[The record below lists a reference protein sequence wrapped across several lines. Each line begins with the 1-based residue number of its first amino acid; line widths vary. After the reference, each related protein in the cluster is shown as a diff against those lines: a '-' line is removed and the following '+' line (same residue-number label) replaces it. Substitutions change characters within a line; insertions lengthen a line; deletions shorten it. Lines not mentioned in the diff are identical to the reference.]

1 MQKFI
6 KKGVKKMYRL
16 IGSILLILAISGCGS
31 SDKKETQKAQEIQE
45 VKTQPAIKVTKNAVK
60 VEEKNTTSKQNSG
73 QFYYSYNKKND
84 KEVAKYNSE
93 TNKTRTTLDAY
104 LNIKSPYERV
114 RITLMI
120 KRLSK
125 DYIIK
130 CSPCHDDYANG
141 VIGPSLLDKDGEFI
155 YQRIMDFKTGKKKN
169 ALMKELVSQI
179 DDAKLKSIAEE
190 IANFNKEIRKMR
202 EGK

>member
-1 MQKFI
+1 
-6 KKGVKKMYRL
+6 MYKVIFATL
-16 IGSILLILAISGCGS
+16 IAFVVIGCGGNQ
-31 SDKKETQKAQEIQE
+31 KQEQQTQEAKA
-45 VKTQPAIKVTKNAVK
+45 PAAIKVTKNAVK
-60 VEEKNTTSKQNSG
+60 VEEKNETSKQNSG

-84 KEVAKYNSE
+84 KETAKYNSE
-93 TNKTRTTLDAY
+93 TSKVRTTLDAY
-104 LNIKSPYERV
+104 LNIKSPYEKV

-155 YQRIMDFKTGKKKN
+155 YNMLQDFKHGKKKN
-169 ALMKELVSQI
+169 ALMKELVSKI
-179 DDAKLKSIAEE
+179 DDAKLKAIADE

-202 EGK
+202 AGK